1 MNFPLL
7 PPWYYICKRRV
18 SRQLLSSKLEL
29 WPRLVVEKKKITEAT
44 YVDTHAFASCLSLGE
59 NSQRNEQGFW
69 PMCYKNIIFP
79 WCKIKEDIF
88 SPRTLSCGHP
98 GGTTFSIFGKQSWYN
113 HGVMIVQL
121 LNSDDN

>member
-18 SRQLLSSKLEL
+18 CRQLLSGKLEL
-29 WPRLVVEKKKITEAT
+29 WPRLAVERKITEAT
-44 YVDTHAFASCLSLGE
+44 YVDMDAFASYLSLGE
-59 NSQRNEQGFW
+59 NGQRNGQGFW
-69 PMCYKNIIFP
+69 LKCYKNIIFP
-79 WCKIKEDIF
+79 WCKTKEDTF

-113 HGVMIVQL
+113 HGVTILQL